1 MMWRERNGNKIHD
14 TAVVDWNRVDIGTGN
29 EIGPYVCIGT
39 DAQHRT
45 EPSDGKIIIGD
56 NNIIREYST
65 VHLPTRF
72 SKVTSIGNNCYLMAL
87 SHIAHDCVVEDNVIF
102 SNNATLGGHVHIMQ
116 NSQIGFSVTIHQHQV
131 IGSYCMIGMG
141 TVIPRNKKI
150 IPGSKWVGNPAKI
163 MGKNSVGLERAGIT
177 EEMLETENIRYE
189 KLCGNG

>member
-1 MMWRERNGNKIHD
+1 MWRERNGNKIHD

-163 MGKNSVGLERAGIT
+163 MGKNSVGLERAGVT
-177 EEMLETENIRYE
+177 EEMLEAENIRYE

>member
-116 NSQIGFSVTIHQHQV
+116 NSQIGFSATIHQHQV

-189 KLCGNG
+189 KLCSNG

>member
-1 MMWRERNGNKIHD
+1 MMWRELHGNKIHD
-14 TAVVDWNRVDIGTGN
+14 TAVVDWDRVDIGTGN

-116 NSQIGFSVTIHQHQV
+116 NSQIGFSATIHQHQV

-177 EEMLETENIRYE
+177 EEMLEAENIRYE

>member
-1 MMWRERNGNKIHD
+1 MWRERNGNKIHD

-116 NSQIGFSVTIHQHQV
+116 NSQIGFSATIHQHQV

-189 KLCGNG
+189 KLCSNG

>member
-177 EEMLETENIRYE
+177 EKMLETENIRYE
-189 KLCGNG
+189 KLCSNG

>member
-1 MMWRERNGNKIHD
+1 MWRERNGNKIHD

-189 KLCGNG
+189 KLCSNG

>member
-1 MMWRERNGNKIHD
+1 MWRERNGNKIHD

-177 EEMLETENIRYE
+177 EEMLEAENIRYE

>member
-163 MGKNSVGLERAGIT
+163 MGKNSVGLERAGVT

-189 KLCGNG
+189 KLCSNG

>member
-1 MMWRERNGNKIHD
+1 MMWRERHGNKIHN
-14 TAVVDWNRVDIGTGN
+14 TAVINWDRVDIGTGN

-45 EPSDGKIIIGD
+45 EPSDGKIVIGD

-65 VHLPTRF
+65 IHLPTRF
-72 SKVTSIGNNCYLMAL
+72 SKITAIGSNCYLMAL
-87 SHIAHDCVVEDNVIF
+87 SHIAHDCVVENDVIF

-150 IPGSKWVGNPAKI
+150 IPGSKWVGNPARI
-163 MGKNSVGLERAGIT
+163 MGKNAVGLERAGIT
-177 EEMLETENIRYE
+177 EAMLETETIRYE